1 MRDFIVGTLML
12 SSGAW
17 ASLGF
22 YNRDFGMLIIGAM
35 FSLLL
40 LLFVVGEFIYKRWI
54 LSRLPKFVAISYGDE
69 WFLRD
74 EHGVMH
80 HSYRK
85 EVSDLML
92 SGQITKFE

>member
-12 SSGAW
+12 SSGTW
-17 ASLGF
+17 VSLGF
-22 YNRDFGMLIIGAM
+22 YNRDLGMLIIGAM

-54 LSRLPKFVAISYGDE
+54 LSGLPKFVAISYGDE

-74 EHGVMH
+74 ERGVMH
-80 HSYRK
+80 QSYRK

>member
-22 YNRDFGMLIIGAM
+22 YNRDFGMLIIGAI
-35 FSLLL
+35 FLLL
-40 LLFVVGEFIYKRWI
+40 LIFLVVAESIYKRFV
-54 LSRLPKFVAISYGDE
+54 LSKLPKFTAIAYGDE

-74 EHGVMH
+74 ERGVMH
-80 HSYRK
+80 QSYRK

-92 SGQITKFE
+92 SKQIIGFE

>member
-1 MRDFIVGTLML
+1 MRDFVVGTLML
-12 SSGAW
+12 SSGVW

-22 YNRDFGMLIIGAM
+22 YHADFGMLIIAVV
-35 FSLLL
+35 FTLLL
-40 LLFVVGEFIYKRWI
+40 LTFILAEFIYKKWI

-69 WFLRD
+69 WFLKD
-74 EHGVMH
+74 ERGVMH
-80 HSYRK
+80 PSYRK